1 MYKLTSLLVVL
12 HLGRKCAKPETTVRD
27 GVLALA
33 DARPFNFLMSL
44 ICCMYFS
51 SFTSAFVPKPNQ
63 TNIWEP

>member
-12 HLGRKCAKPETTVRD
+12 HLGRKRAKPETTVRD

-33 DARPFNFLMSL
+33 DAKPFNSS